1 MGIARKNENGVYVT
15 YDSIS
20 CSRYSFEGTA
30 ESLKAY
36 IDSVVEEATS
46 KGMIGDGIFDIS
58 TNRSFYDDCD
68 LNIKYE
74 FNRVENDKERATR
87 EKAEAVEKDRKAKD
101 RKKAAEKR
109 KLKADAE
116 YAEYE
121 RMKAKFEVEEP
132 K

>member
-15 YDSIS
+15 WDSIR

-36 IDSVVEEATS
+36 IDSIVEEANA
-46 KGMIGDGIFDIS
+46 KGMISDGSFDIS
-58 TNRSFYDDCD
+58 MNRGFYDDCELD
-68 LNIKYE
+68 ISYE
-74 FNRVENDKERATR
+74 FIRVENDKERATR
-87 EKAEAVEKDRKAKD
+87 EKAEAAEKARKDKD

-109 KLKADAE
+109 KLKTDAE

-121 RMKAKFEVEEP
+121 RLKAKFEVEET

>member
-15 YDSIS
+15 YDNIS
-20 CSRYSFEGTA
+20 CSRYSFEVTA

-36 IDSVVEEATS
+36 IDSIVEEANS
-46 KGMIGDGIFDIS
+46 KGMIGDGSFDIKV
-58 TNRSFYDDCD
+58 NRGYYDDYE
-68 LNIKYE
+68 LNITYE

-87 EKAEAVEKDRKAKD
+87 EKAEA
-101 RKKAAEKR
+101 AEKR

-121 RMKAKFEVEEP
+121 RLKAKFEVEET

>member
-36 IDSVVEEATS
+36 IDSIVEEANS

-58 TNRSFYDDCD
+58 GGYYNDD
-68 LNIKYE
+68 YE
-74 FNRVENDKERATR
+74 LEVTYKFDRLENDKERATR

-121 RMKAKFEVEEP
+121 RLKAKFEVEGT

>member
-15 YDSIS
+15 WDSIS

-36 IDSVVEEATS
+36 IDSIVEEANA
-46 KGMIGDGIFDIS
+46 KGMISDGSFDIS
-58 TNRSFYDDCD
+58 MNRGFYDDYE
-68 LNIKYE
+68 LNISYE

-121 RMKAKFEVEEP
+121 RLKAKFEVGETE
-132 K
+132 

>member
-20 CSRYSFEGTA
+20 CSRYSFEVTA
-30 ESLKAY
+30 ESLKTY
-36 IDSVVEEATS
+36 IDSIVEEANA
-46 KGMIGDGIFDIS
+46 KGMVSDGSFDIKVD
-58 TNRSFYDDCD
+58 RGYYDD
-68 LNIKYE
+68 YE
-74 FNRVENDKERATR
+74 LSIEYAFKRVENDKERATR
-87 EKAEAVEKDRKAKD
+87 EKAEAAEKDRKAKD

-109 KLKADAE
+109 KLKTDAE

-121 RMKAKFEVEEP
+121 RLKAKFEVEET

>member
-15 YDSIS
+15 YDNIS
-20 CSRYSFEGTA
+20 CSRYSFEVTA

-36 IDSVVEEATS
+36 IDSIVEEANS

-58 TNRSFYDDCD
+58 VSSGFYNDCD
-68 LNIKYE
+68 LNITYE
-74 FNRVENDKERATR
+74 FNRVETDKERATR
-87 EKAEAVEKDRKAKD
+87 EKAEAAEKDRKAKE

-121 RMKAKFEVEEP
+121 RLKAKFEIEET

>member
-1 MGIARKNENGVYVT
+1 MGIARKNENDIYVT
-15 YDSIS
+15 NDSIS
-20 CSRYSFEGTA
+20 CDRYSFEGTA

-36 IDSVVEEATS
+36 IDSVVEEANS
-46 KGMIGDGIFDIS
+46 KGMIDEGSFAIS
-58 TNRSFYDDCD
+58 MNRGYYDEWELEITYD
-68 LNIKYE
+68 
-74 FNRVENDKERATR
+74 FGRVENDKERATR
-87 EKAEAVEKDRKAKD
+87 EKAEAAEKTRKAKD

-121 RMKAKFEVEEP
+121 RLKAKFEVED

>member
-15 YDSIS
+15 WDSIS

-36 IDSVVEEATS
+36 IDSIVEEANAQ
-46 KGMIGDGIFDIS
+46 GMISDGSFDIS
-58 TNRSFYDDCD
+58 MNRGFYDDYE
-68 LNIKYE
+68 LNISYE

-87 EKAEAVEKDRKAKD
+87 EKAEAAEKARKDKD

-121 RMKAKFEVEEP
+121 RLKAKFEVEET